1 MMKRALI
8 LLFLLAVASMTG
20 CSQTRL
26 SRRCPDAN
34 AYARV
39 DVTRQG
45 DIAIYPCP
53 NRTLTINGI
62 AQPKRYVAL
71 VSYDGTNPQA
81 TVLENTLGA
90 TITWAKSSDGVYT
103 GTASSAVF
111 TANKTLYGSGAVAYD
126 TAIFGLVPTST
137 SAFQFICL
145 STPDGTPVNLARAVR
160 VEIEVY
166 Q

>member
-1 MMKRALI
+1 MTKRLLLLI
-8 LLFLLAVASMTG
+8 SLVAVAAMSG

-26 SRRCPDAN
+26 SRRCPDVS

-71 VSYDGTNPQA
+71 VSYDGTAPQA
-81 TVLENTLGA
+81 TVLENSLGV
-90 TITWAKSSDGVYT
+90 TIAWAKSSDGVYT
-103 GTASSAVF
+103 GTASGAVF
-111 TANKTLYGSGAVAYD
+111 TANKTLFSSGAVAYD
-126 TAIFGLVPTST
+126 TAVFGMVPSST
-137 SAFQFICL
+137 SEFQFISL
-145 STPDGTPVNLARAVR
+145 SAATGTPVNLARGVR

-166 Q
+166 P